1 MARTP
6 CTVTHDVGGV
16 ITVIRGSADLARAK
30 LEPNHPASADVAR
43 IARSC
48 EEVAA
53 LAMELRRMVCA
64 PGMIDELDR

>member
-1 MARTP
+1 MPRTP
-6 CTVTHDVGGV
+6 CRIAHDFGGA

-30 LEPNHPASADVAR
+30 LDPNHPASADVAR

-53 LAMELRRMVCA
+53 LAMELRRMVCE
-64 PGMIDELDR
+64 PNGG